1 MWANNAKQQVSSW
14 SFAFFTGQLYASQLA
29 EKDKEMD
36 QIASAQQMKEALE
49 RQMESHREQHQRQL
63 AELRQEITDK
73 QQVISEM
80 TEWVRCIYWH
90 KLSV

>member
-1 MWANNAKQQVSSW
+1 LSKKPRL
-14 SFAFFTGQLYASQLA
+14 FCTGQLYASQLA

-63 AELRQEITDK
+63 AELRQEITEK
-73 QQVISEM
+73 QSIIGDM
-80 TEWVRCIYWH
+80 TE
-90 KLSV
+90 

>member
-1 MWANNAKQQVSSW
+1 
-14 SFAFFTGQLYASQLA
+14 LA

-63 AELRQEITDK
+63 TELRQEITEK
-73 QQVISEM
+73 QAVINEM
-80 TEWVRCIYWH
+80 TEYVFVY
-90 KLSV
+90 